1 MKKIPSGY
9 NDTQVGRL
17 SPSAGSFS
25 YSKGHKFVASRDVA
39 AGEELF
45 LGMMEKDYI
54 TLYYAYK
61 SFLTFNYTYTV

>member
-39 AGEELF
+39 AGEVLF

-54 TLYYAYK
+54 ILCLQIISYI
-61 SFLTFNYTYTV
+61 